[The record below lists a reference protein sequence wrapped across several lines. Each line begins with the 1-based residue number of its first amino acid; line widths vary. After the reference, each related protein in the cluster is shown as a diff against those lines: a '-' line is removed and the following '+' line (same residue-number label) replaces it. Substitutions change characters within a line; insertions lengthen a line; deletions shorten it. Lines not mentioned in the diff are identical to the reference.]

1 VASFQVRS
9 EECRSA
15 IRFPFYLEVCMP
27 FRGIQGEYQNSSR
40 IPDWKWSCRWI
51 RIILFIRYKL
61 SSRTSECKSANLL
74 VV

>member
-1 VASFQVRS
+1 
-9 EECRSA
+9 
-15 IRFPFYLEVCMP
+15 MP

-74 VV
+74 V